1 MHSKPKVKRSAAN
14 YAVLCRLLDEAL
26 GLDGTA
32 RAQWLSELPEA
43 YSEYRTALAGMLIDE
58 KSERSLAVLEA
69 RLRSSTRA
77 LQRLYQL
84 AGAA

>member
-1 MHSKPKVKRSAAN
+1 MHSKPKVKRSAAD

-26 GLDGTA
+26 ERDGTA
-32 RAQWLSELPEA
+32 RVRWLSELPEA
-43 YSEYRTALAGMLIDE
+43 YAEYRTALTGMLIDE

-69 RLRSSTRA
+69 RLRSSARA
-77 LQRLYQL
+77 LRRLHQL